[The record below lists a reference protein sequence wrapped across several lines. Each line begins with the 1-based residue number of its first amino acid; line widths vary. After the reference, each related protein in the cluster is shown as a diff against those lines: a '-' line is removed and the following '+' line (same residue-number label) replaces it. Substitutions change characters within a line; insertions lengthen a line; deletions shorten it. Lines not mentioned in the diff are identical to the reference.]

1 MKVFLI
7 RHAQSTN
14 NLLGETAQYDDYM
27 AQRDPEPPL
36 TDLSHRQAALLAE
49 HLVANDH
56 PERKQEEQSRGYGL
70 TRLYCSPMLRTLQTT
85 LPISQTTGL
94 MPQVWV
100 ALHEQG
106 GTFRGNPR
114 NSDEIVS
121 FPGLTRRQLAE
132 QFPGYVA
139 PREMGDDGW
148 WFDGYE
154 DRAGC
159 QRRALQV
166 AQTLREWAPDMPDE
180 RIGLVSHGTFG
191 ENLVGALLGMP
202 MEHRSYFNHYNTA
215 ITRIDFLPDGYL
227 FVRYLNRIQHLP
239 PELISR

>member
-14 NLLGETAQYDDYM
+14 NFLGETARYDDYM

-36 TDLSHRQAALLAE
+36 TELGHRQAAQLAE

-56 PERKQEEQSRGYGL
+56 PERKQEGQGQGYSL
-70 TRLYCSPMLRTLQTT
+70 TKLFCSPMLRTLQTV
-85 LPISQTTGL
+85 LPISQATSL
-94 MPQVWV
+94 MPQIWV

-106 GTFRGNPR
+106 GIFRGNPR
-114 NSDEIVS
+114 NGDEITG
-121 FPGLTRRQLAE
+121 FPGLTRRELAE
-132 QFPGYVA
+132 QFPGYVL
-139 PREMGDDGW
+139 PHEMGDDGW

-154 DRAGC
+154 DSAGC
-159 QRRALQV
+159 QRRAVQV
-166 AQTLREWAPDMPDE
+166 AATLREWAPDMPDE
-180 RIGLVSHGTFG
+180 RIGLVSHGTFA
-191 ENLVGALLGMP
+191 ENLVGALLGIP
-202 MEHRSYFNHYNTA
+202 TDHRSYFNHYNTA